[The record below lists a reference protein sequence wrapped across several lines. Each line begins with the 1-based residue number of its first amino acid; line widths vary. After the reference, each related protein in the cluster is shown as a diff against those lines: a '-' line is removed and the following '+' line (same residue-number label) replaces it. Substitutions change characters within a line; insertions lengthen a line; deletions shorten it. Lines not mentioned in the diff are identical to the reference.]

1 MEIMGEDSEK
11 AYPAIAFIV
20 KRGGFLPPLLSVA
33 CLLAAAGLWWCDG
46 HVFAALAFVLGAP
59 FVYLAVR
66 SYVELVRVM
75 ADMLLPK

>member
-1 MEIMGEDSEK
+1 MEIMGEDSER

-20 KRGGFLPPLLSVA
+20 KWGGFLAPLLSVA
-33 CLLAAAGLWWCDG
+33 CLLAAISMWWFDG
-46 HVFAALAFVLGAP
+46 RLFTALAFGLGAP
-59 FVYLAVR
+59 LVYLAVR